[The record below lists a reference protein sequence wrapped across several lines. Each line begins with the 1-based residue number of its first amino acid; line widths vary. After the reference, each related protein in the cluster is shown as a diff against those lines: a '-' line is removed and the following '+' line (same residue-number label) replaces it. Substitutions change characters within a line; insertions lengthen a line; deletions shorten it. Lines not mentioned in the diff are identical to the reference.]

1 MNKNEKSFFQSTPD
15 YEHFVEK
22 FFSFF
27 FKNLLTNSYKGD
39 KIVPSRG
46 KENPTQKTHDRKA
59 IMFYWFTFAD
69 GYRIC
74 TRGFDRVERMHAEL
88 AHGKIV
94 SKVKA

>member
-1 MNKNEKSFFQSTPD
+1 MQCRKVFLI
-15 YEHFVEK
+15 
-22 FFSFF
+22 FS
-27 FKNLLTNSYKGD
+27 KNLLTKKHKGD

-46 KENPTQKTHDRKA
+46 KENPTQKTHDRKV

-69 GYRIC
+69 GYRVC
-74 TRGFDRVERMHAEL
+74 TRGFDRIERMHAEL

>member
-1 MNKNEKSFFQSTPD
+1 
-15 YEHFVEK
+15 
-22 FFSFF
+22 
-27 FKNLLTNSYKGD
+27 
-39 KIVPSRG
+39 
-46 KENPTQKTHDRKA
+46 
-59 IMFYWFTFAD
+59 MFYWFTFAD